1 MFKHILLA
9 YDGSDHAR
17 RAAQVAAECARTHG
31 AVVRVVCAVEPIAA
45 DLGEPNFSRVAGER
59 RLAGERCVEEAR
71 QLIGE
76 GVDVHTE
83 VLFGPAAAEIITVA
97 EVRGCDLIIMGSRGL
112 GGLRGLLLGSHTQRV
127 ISHAHC
133 PVLVV
138 R

>member
-1 MFKHILLA
+1 MFQHILLA
-9 YDGSDHAR
+9 YDGSEHAR
-17 RAAQVAAECARTHG
+17 RAAQIAAECARMHR
-31 AVVRVVCAVEPIAA
+31 ADVRVVCAVEPIPA

-59 RLAGERCVEEAR
+59 RLAGDRCVEEAQ

-76 GVDVHTE
+76 GVNVHTE
-83 VLFGPAAAEIITVA
+83 VLFGPAAEEIITVA
-97 EVRGCDLIIMGSRGL
+97 EVRGCDLIVMGSRGL
-112 GGLRGLLLGSHTQRV
+112 SGLRGLLLGSHTQKV